1 MARPLHCASAQ
12 MTTGLRGTPDV
23 WSDRFRP
30 SRSRS
35 WAGPTLLFG
44 MMLLA
49 APGRAAAQ
57 ATAPSMEDLIG
68 KAERQGTMRVIVE
81 LKMDLSGP
89 PTRESIAAAQDLVI
103 QELAGTN
110 HRVLRRFTTI
120 PFLGLEVSA
129 DALRRLPGS
138 AHVAGIREDM
148 VLRPQGAP
156 AKP

>member
-1 MARPLHCASAQ
+1 
-12 MTTGLRGTPDV
+12 V
-23 WSDRFRP
+23 WSDHFRP
-30 SRSRS
+30 SGSGG
-35 WAGPTLLFG
+35 WPGPTLLFG

-68 KAERQGTMRVIVE
+68 KAERHGTLRVIVE
-81 LKMDLSGP
+81 LKIDSSGP
-89 PTRESIAAAQDLVI
+89 PTRESIAAAQDLVTE
-103 QELAGTN
+103 ELAGTS

>member
-1 MARPLHCASAQ
+1 M
-12 MTTGLRGTPDV
+12 
-23 WSDRFRP
+23 WSERFRP
-30 SRSRS
+30 SRSS
-35 WAGPTLLFG
+35 GWPGPTLLFG

-57 ATAPSMEDLIG
+57 ATPPSMGDLIA
-68 KAERQGTMRVIVE
+68 KAERQGTLRVIVE
-81 LKMDLSGP
+81 LKMDSSGP
-89 PTRESIAAAQDLVI
+89 STRESIAAAQDLVI

-129 DALRRLPGS
+129 DALRRLSGS
-138 AHVAGIREDM
+138 AHVSRIREDM

>member
-1 MARPLHCASAQ
+1 
-12 MTTGLRGTPDV
+12 
-23 WSDRFRP
+23 
-30 SRSRS
+30 
-35 WAGPTLLFG
+35 

-57 ATAPSMEDLIG
+57 ATPPSMDDLIA
-68 KAERQGTMRVIVE
+68 KAERQGTLRVIVE

-138 AHVAGIREDM
+138 PHVAGIREDM